1 MIAQFILSILLAG
14 ILIYAWSEHAR
25 SPAIAVLAVFVA
37 TAGLYFVWVPEHSTQ
52 LAELVGIGRGVDLIL
67 YIWVCLSLIVVLNLH
82 LKLRTQMELITALAR
97 KIALADAQLTRAQ
110 TEQDQAARQSIHPR
124 RRGRAEVV
132 ENGP

>member
-14 ILIYAWSEHAR
+14 ILLYAWSEYGR
-25 SPAIAVLAVFVA
+25 SPVVALLAVFVA

-52 LAELVGIGRGVDLIL
+52 LAELVGIGRGVDLII

-97 KIALADAQLTRAQ
+97 KIALADARSAGEETR
-110 TEQDQAARQSIHPR
+110 
-124 RRGRAEVV
+124 
-132 ENGP
+132 